1 MFSYTKLKS
10 GEWGLRLLGECNFE
24 KGSIV
29 NVTTKAGAVKRET
42 LGTRVWQGT
51 DREGQQ
57 VTLWAI
63 QGKESPAPK
72 PEPQRA
78 SDDGF
83 FADEGDFA

>member
-10 GEWGLRLLGECNFE
+10 GEWGLRLIGECPFE
-24 KGSIV
+24 KGAIV

-42 LGTRVWQGT
+42 LGNRVWQGT
-51 DREGQQ
+51 DRDGQQ

-63 QGKESPAPK
+63 HGKEAPK
-72 PEPQRA
+72 TEPQKA

-83 FADEGDFA
+83 FGDDGGEFA